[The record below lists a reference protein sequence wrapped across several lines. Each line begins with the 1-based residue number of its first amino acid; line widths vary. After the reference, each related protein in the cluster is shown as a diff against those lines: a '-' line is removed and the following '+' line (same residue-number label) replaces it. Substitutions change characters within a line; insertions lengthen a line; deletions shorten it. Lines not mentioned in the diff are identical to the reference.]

1 MAFVLGMRGTND
13 WADDMRPKSWRDQI
27 LYLYPDGDAPLTAML
42 AKLRSEKVDDPEF
55 YWWTKTL
62 SRIGVDITNIYTEV
76 TLNTEYVSG
85 GTDGD
90 VLYVKLKEA
99 DATKFRAGHE
109 ILFRYTDDSTLDCV
123 GKIVDRHLNGDNSFV
138 AVKLLEDDDNSTQ
151 NNHLAD
157 ADRMLLIGNI
167 NSEGAEMP
175 DAIARDPVK
184 LYNLTQIWRTSLEFT
199 RTALQT
205 KLRTG
210 DQYQQAK
217 AEALEDH
224 SIQMEMSMLFG
235 IRTEKIGNNGKPERT
250 TMGMLPAVRSGAP
263 GNIKDFRI
271 DSDYATDA
279 WLDSGEEWLDSAF
292 EDLALYGSMDRKVA
306 FAGAGALRGIMRLAK
321 KGGQLNL
328 QVGDMGFGLKTNTW
342 ITPFGSLQLMTHPL
356 FNYEKTLRHAILFFE
371 PKNLVQRIIQ
381 DTDFFPDGAK
391 QNTGHNRI
399 DGIKEEFLT
408 ELGLE
413 YHYPETM
420 GIMYG
425 VGQDNILPS

>member
-184 LYNLTQIWRTSLEFT
+184 LYNLAQIWRTSLEFS

-235 IRTEKIGNNGKPERT
+235 IRTEKVGNNGKPERT

-328 QVGDMGFGLKTNTW
+328 QPGDMGFGLKTNTW

-413 YHYPETM
+413 YHHPETM